1 MRTGE
6 WADGL
11 MSVRDLVA
19 VALAIS
25 VLAVLSGCGRKAG
38 LDSPYE
44 AAVQARKDAAKA
56 HEPLPP
62 EPTPPNKDK
71 PFILDGLIK

>member
-1 MRTGE
+1 
-6 WADGL
+6 
-11 MSVRDLVA
+11 MSVRDVLA

-25 VLAVLSGCGRKAG
+25 VLAALSGCGRKAG
-38 LDSPYE
+38 LDTPYD

-56 HEPLPP
+56 KEPLPP
-62 EPTPPNKDK
+62 EPTPPNPDK

>member
-1 MRTGE
+1 
-6 WADGL
+6 
-11 MSVRDLVA
+11 MSVRNVFA

-25 VLAVLSGCGRKAG
+25 VLAALSGCGRKSG
-38 LDSPYE
+38 LDSPYQ

-62 EPTPPNKDK
+62 EPTPPNQNR